1 MFLEN
6 IRQSPVSLELAYF
19 RSNLLWNNKKL
30 NRTSKYR
37 NVGLVVSMGN
47 TSLSLLPF
55 EMAKNLGILR
65 LTGSISGVSFQIH
78 FSPKSLK
85 I

>member
-19 RSNLLWNNKKL
+19 KSNLLWNNKKL

-37 NVGLVVSMGN
+37 IVGLVVSMGN
-47 TSLSLLPF
+47 TSFSLPPF

-65 LTGSISGVSFQIH
+65 STGSSSGVSFQIH
-78 FSPKSLK
+78 FSPKPLK